1 VTLLVLV
8 SAFVSLAAVVAG
20 GVVVF
25 LRTRDLFRQFGAFA
39 RELETTLGRV
49 SAAGDEVARKAAA
62 AGERTERLASSL
74 ARLRRSREE
83 LSVLTAA
90 VSDVRAAVGRVTGV
104 VPRK

>member
-1 VTLLVLV
+1 VTLLVLLSTIV
-8 SAFVSLAAVVAG
+8 FLAAVVAG

-25 LRTRDLFRQFGAFA
+25 LRARELFRQLGSFG
-39 RELETTLGRV
+39 RELEMTLERV
-49 SAAGDEVARKAAA
+49 SGSADEVARKAAT
-62 AGERTERLASSL
+62 AGEGTNRLTSRL
-74 ARLRRSREE
+74 ERLRRSREE